1 MYTLQPYRWHSVYN
15 DIALGTEGTKPE
27 VVTLESLGL
36 SLGIPVIDLKGVLE
50 NFAASIEDTKPV
62 AKQWFN
68 ASTNLGAKDVC
79 TLADAWRLLVHYG
92 M

>member
-1 MYTLQPYRWHSVYN
+1 MYTLIPYRWHSVYD
-15 DIALGTEGTKPE
+15 DIELGIEGTKPE

-79 TLADAWRLLVHYG
+79 TLADVWRILVYYG